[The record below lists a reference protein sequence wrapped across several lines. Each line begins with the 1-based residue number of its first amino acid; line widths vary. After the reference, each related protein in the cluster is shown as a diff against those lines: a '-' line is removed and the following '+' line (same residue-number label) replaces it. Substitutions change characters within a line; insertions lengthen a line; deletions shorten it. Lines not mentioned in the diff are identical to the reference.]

1 MRQQQHCRWQHTL
14 QTSSS
19 CRSDVKLL
27 RRGSCFTTFL
37 HLFLMDA
44 SKQVFLRDT
53 IIVSMA
59 LKETGR
65 MSAGRPSLSHCPP
78 SMTARRDSDFRRQ
91 SWILLYYP
99 SAEVVHTFGVLYIAY
114 QQPWK
119 LLQALRRHL
128 SCVMNHHRW
137 KDSSCTCIHC
147 ITTRN
152 HIGGCSEPGT
162 RGGHYLLGSRSF
174 TSCLSFLI
182 SEVKEASFRETTDMA
197 GAPFAMTMLQ
207 AILTVGDGR

>member
-53 IIVSMA
+53 MIVSMA

-65 MSAGRPSLSHCPP
+65 MSAGRPSLSHCQP
-78 SMTARRDSDFRRQ
+78 SMTVRRDSGFRRQ

-128 SCVMNHHRW
+128 SCVMNHHR
-137 KDSSCTCIHC
+137 KTEAAHVFIASRRGITLEGVRNPEQGAGTTCWVRVPLPPACH
-147 ITTRN
+147 
-152 HIGGCSEPGT
+152 S
-162 RGGHYLLGSRSF
+162 
-174 TSCLSFLI
+174 
-182 SEVKEASFRETTDMA
+182 
-197 GAPFAMTMLQ
+197 
-207 AILTVGDGR
+207 